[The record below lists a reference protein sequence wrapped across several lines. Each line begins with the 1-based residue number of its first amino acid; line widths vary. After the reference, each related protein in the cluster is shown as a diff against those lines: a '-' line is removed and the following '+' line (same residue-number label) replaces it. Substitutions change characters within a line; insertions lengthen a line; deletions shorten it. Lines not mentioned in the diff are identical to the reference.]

1 VLPADALS
9 SLQIAIC
16 ARYRLESELGRGGMA
31 TVYRAHD
38 LKHERAVALKVLHPG
53 AVAVLGA
60 DRFQREIRTAARL
73 QHPHIVQLHDSGEAA
88 GLLYYTMP
96 LVEGGSLRQR
106 LLEGGRLTLQAATA
120 VVRDVALALDYAH
133 RHGVLHR
140 DVKPENIML
149 SEDGA
154 LVTDF
159 GSARALEGLS
169 ADTVTQAGFLVG
181 TPAYMSP
188 EQAAGHA
195 GLDGRSDQYSLGL
208 VAFEMLAGRPL
219 FDGPTPQAVMSQR
232 FREPVPRLKGLP
244 SDLPNGVAQVLRK
257 ALAAE
262 PSQRFDSVA
271 ALADALAGAL
281 SAPHQRISGA
291 FARGLSAIRGIT
303 GPTALVVGLGT
314 AGSWLGP
321 GPSRS
326 ATVSSEKNA
335 CAVSFTAFQGTCA
348 PQGAASRHRGR
359 PMMQRCSVD
368 GRNGSTIVA
377 SRSSPGGRP
386 SR

>member
-1 VLPADALS
+1 VIPADALS
-9 SLQIAIC
+9 SLRIALC
-16 ARYRLESELGRGGMA
+16 ARYRVESELGRGGMA

-38 LKHERAVALKVLHPG
+38 LKHDRAVALKVLHPG

-73 QHPHIVQLHDSGEAA
+73 QHPHIVQLHDSGEAV

-106 LLEGGRLTLQAATA
+106 LVQRGRLTLSALTPM
-120 VVRDVALALDYAH
+120 VRDVALALDYAH

-140 DVKPENIML
+140 DVKPENILL

-159 GSARALEGLS
+159 GSARMLEGLS
-169 ADTVTQAGFLVG
+169 ADTVTQTGFLVG

-208 VAFEMLAGRPL
+208 VVFEMLAGRPL

-232 FREPVPRLKGLP
+232 FQEPVPRLKGLP
-244 SDLPNGVAQVLRK
+244 SDVPQAVAQILRK

-262 PSQRFDSVA
+262 PSRRFDSVS
-271 ALADALAGAL
+271 ALADALASAL
-281 SAPHQRISGA
+281 TSPHQRISGA
-291 FARGLSAIRGIT
+291 FARGLSAIRNIT
-303 GPTALVVGLGT
+303 GPAVVVVGLGT
-314 AGSWLGP
+314 AGFWVAP

-335 CAVSFTAFQGTCA
+335 CAVSFTAFQRPCA
-348 PQGAASRHRGR
+348 PQGASSPQRVR
-359 PMMQRCSVD
+359 PMMQRCSVG

-377 SRSSPGGRP
+377 RRISSGGRP